1 LRSEDCS
8 ESVRTP
14 LIKRLVQSALS
25 VLGLRLAR
33 LDSNASPA
41 VSLGS
46 FFALLKRNGF
56 DPKHVVDV
64 GANHGNWIREAV
76 NYFPGADY
84 TLVEP
89 QDELKV
95 HVQDL
100 IDRGVHVHWINAGA
114 SDHSGMLTL
123 NVDPRDC
130 SSTFLQTPRTVKVAI
145 RRVEVPVRTLNEI
158 VASSSLP
165 IPNMV
170 KIDAEGFD
178 LKVISGASDLLGK
191 TDIFLAEV
199 AVGPRDLENTALM
212 VIQKMADAGYRFIDI
227 TYVDRSPKSGVLWL
241 CEFAFLRNSSSLLDA
256 AANYD

>member
-1 LRSEDCS
+1 M
-8 ESVRTP
+8 
-14 LIKRLVQSALS
+14 KRIVQSALS
-25 VLGLRLAR
+25 VFGLRLAR
-33 LDSNASPA
+33 MDSNVAPA

-64 GANHGNWIREAV
+64 GANHGNWTREAV
-76 NYFPGADY
+76 RYFPHADY

-89 QDELKV
+89 QDELKI

-100 IDRGVHVHWINAGA
+100 IDRGLHIHWVNAGA
-114 SDHSGMLTL
+114 SDRSGMLTL

-130 SSTFLQTPRTVKVAI
+130 SSTFLETPRTVEVAI
-145 RRVEVPVRTLNEI
+145 RRVGVPVKTLNEI
-158 VASSSLP
+158 VASSSFP

-178 LKVISGASDLLGK
+178 LKVISGASDLLGE

-199 AVGPRDLENTALM
+199 AVGQRDLENTALTL
-212 VIQKMADAGYRFIDI
+212 IQKMADAGYRFVDI
-227 TYVDRSPKSGVLWL
+227 TYIDRSPKSGVLWL
-241 CEFAFLRNSSSLLDA
+241 CEFAFLRNSCCLLDA

>member
-1 LRSEDCS
+1 LRREHSG

-14 LIKRLVQSALS
+14 LMKRIVQSALS
-25 VLGLRLAR
+25 VFGLRLAR
-33 LDSNASPA
+33 LNSNASPA

-64 GANHGNWIREAV
+64 GANHGNWTREAV
-76 NYFPGADY
+76 KYFPSADY

-89 QDELKV
+89 QDELKI

-100 IDRGVHVHWINAGA
+100 IDRGVHIHWVNAGA
-114 SDHSGMLTL
+114 SDRSGVLTL
-123 NVDPRDC
+123 YVDPRDC

-145 RRVEVPVRTLNEI
+145 RRVEVPVTTLNEI
-158 VASSSLP
+158 VTSSPLP

-191 TDIFLAEV
+191 TDVFLAEV
-199 AVGPRDLENTALM
+199 AVGQRDLENTALM
-212 VIQKMADAGYRFIDI
+212 VVQKMADAGYRFIDV

-241 CEFAFLRNSSSLLDA
+241 SEFAFLRNSSSLLDA